1 MMNLDFLNEHNAK
14 DRFPQFPLIFNA
26 RSQFFFEF
34 SAIFGHL
41 ISENMVG
48 PSLECDHK
56 IKLST
61 NTILFTTKPS

>member
-1 MMNLDFLNEHNAK
+1 MSLYLLDEHNAK
-14 DRFPQFPLIFNA
+14 DHFPQFRLILSD
-26 RSQFFFEF
+26 RTQFFFEF

-48 PSLECDHK
+48 PSFECDHK